1 MPTFGAA
8 FGAPPEN
15 VPSWEDHQ
23 ALLDQKPTISRD
35 FSGKRYARTDDQ
47 SWSGIFLHNQSQF
60 TDQFAIG
67 APIHVT
73 SWQEPLTPGFSRKQ
87 IPTADSLMEAAV
99 EYEDDDYYDLQSD
112 DDMEVLPEQ
121 ALVLTNEKKDLGMI
135 LDLYRQHAGETSI
148 RHYNTFI
155 YEGIM
160 DHYRAER
167 VANPLKNPRT
177 AQVFAHFIFATAPSL
192 SIFERQPRNSSAMF
206 TESPVPDYQ
215 QGLWTYTLPMMALH
229 HQGLLHAMLSL
240 ASLHIAKLQ
249 GAAITPSFK
258 HYAYALKRIHQCVGR
273 TNKRHLPTTLA
284 ATLLLGFYEVMTADH
299 QKWCSHLMGA
309 SRLMTEI
316 DYRGM
321 ARKARRF
328 HAEQAAQE
336 RLMTFEADMGRQTN
350 TPGLDLSAS
359 LLDEDLVSSLSGKRL
374 AYDDMSNIDDEARRP
389 TTPIAHFDMHKYQLY
404 QDLFWWYAR
413 QDVYQSTIAGNRLL

>member
-1 MPTFGAA
+1 
-8 FGAPPEN
+8 
-15 VPSWEDHQ
+15 
-23 ALLDQKPTISRD
+23 
-35 FSGKRYARTDDQ
+35 
-47 SWSGIFLHNQSQF
+47 
-60 TDQFAIG
+60 
-67 APIHVT
+67 
-73 SWQEPLTPGFSRKQ
+73 
-87 IPTADSLMEAAV
+87 
-99 EYEDDDYYDLQSD
+99 
-112 DDMEVLPEQ
+112 
-121 ALVLTNEKKDLGMI
+121 
-135 LDLYRQHAGETSI
+135 
-148 RHYNTFI
+148 
-155 YEGIM
+155 M
-160 DHYRAER
+160 DHYRTER
-167 VANPLKNPRT
+167 VANPLKNPKT

-206 TESPVPDYQ
+206 TETPVPDYQ

-321 ARKARRF
+321 ARKARRV
-328 HAEQAAQE
+328 HVEHAAQD
-336 RLMTFEADMGRQTN
+336 RLTTLDADMTLQMNIPDVG
-350 TPGLDLSAS
+350 LSAS
-359 LLDEDLVSSLSGKRL
+359 LLDEDLVSSLSGRRL
-374 AYDDMSNIDDEARRP
+374 VYDGMSNIDDETKRP
-389 TTPIAHFDMHKYQLY
+389 TTPSRAVRHAEVPAVSRSILVVCAAGRIPKHISWQSSSVSDATLRNWLPPLIRFQGSIIDAGPTAHLELAWGELMPFTGTHDHLILIFGRVADFSAKDRSRKLKVMEANGGQWRPPPGMAMGPPGSQPGPPRTPHEGSEMRPMDQRQPSQNPTGPTTPPSFYGMAPMPTNVHMPSS
-404 QDLFWWYAR
+404 YAMNASTPPN
-413 QDVYQSTIAGNRLL
+413 QSPNTI